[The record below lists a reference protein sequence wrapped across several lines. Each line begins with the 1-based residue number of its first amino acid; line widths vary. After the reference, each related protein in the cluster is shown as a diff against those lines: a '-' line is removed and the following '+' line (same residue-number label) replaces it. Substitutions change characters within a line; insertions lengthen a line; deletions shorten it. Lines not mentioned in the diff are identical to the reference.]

1 MSDLLKPQPAPVQS
15 ERDNPACWPQVIVEA
30 GHLPE
35 LIPDMLERD
44 RIGRERYGVPLRVWN
59 GRDALADAYQEALDL
74 AVYLEQCRQR
84 VPAAATELIPGAFVP
99 YSPHDLLRSLRN
111 EVLSILQTMRRLQGK
126 VPVQTFVA
134 HEGSPTLRE
143 TPTDFIPCLREE
155 P

>member
-35 LIPDMLERD
+35 IIPDMLERD

-84 VPAAATELIPGAFVP
+84 VPPGFDAWGP
-99 YSPHDLLRSLRN
+99 LDNDTHHLLLSLRN
-111 EVLSILQTMRRLQGK
+111 EVLGILQTMRRLQGK
-126 VPVQTFVA
+126 VPLRTFVA

-143 TPTDFIPCLREE
+143 E

>member
-74 AVYLEQCRQR
+74 VVYLEQCRQR
-84 VPAAATELIPGAFVP
+84 MYAVAPMGLDSCAQISVELRA
-99 YSPHDLLRSLRN
+99 LRN
-111 EVLSILQTMRRLQGK
+111 EVLGILQVMRRLQGR
-126 VPVQTFVA
+126 VPVLEFVA

-143 TPTDFIPCLREE
+143 E